1 MDKPYS
7 YSIFFDF
14 IESYLP
20 SGFLNIN
27 REDPIMLKL
36 EELMEENDQFFSLG
50 DMGQMKFL
58 FNSKRS
64 TQMIGIAPEELNPGH
79 FTQIIHPEDEDKLGW
94 ARTQIFKLEKEI
106 FMDKK
111 GSGIMAY
118 SFKLRNPVGAY
129 NNFLIQDYLF
139 FSPIPYKVVF
149 LVQIYSNI
157 DWYKIRKQKF
167 NRYLGRDLSRFRF
180 PDEELLNM
188 GSGFSDREME
198 ILKLIESGLGSKEI
212 ADKLFLS
219 VHTVNTHRR
228 NILEKSGKAQI
239 SDLIYELMEK
249 GVL

>member
-1 MDKPYS
+1 MTKPYN

-157 DWYKIRKQKF
+157 DWNKIRKQKF
-167 NRYLGRDLSRFRF
+167 HRYL
-180 PDEELLNM
+180 
-188 GSGFSDREME
+188 
-198 ILKLIESGLGSKEI
+198 
-212 ADKLFLS
+212 A
-219 VHTVNTHRR
+219 
-228 NILEKSGKAQI
+228 
-239 SDLIYELMEK
+239 
-249 GVL
+249 

>member
-1 MDKPYS
+1 MVNHYS
-7 YSIFFDF
+7 YNIFFDF
-14 IESYLP
+14 IDSYLP
-20 SGFLNIN
+20 KGFIGIN
-27 REDPIMLKL
+27 DADPIMQKL
-36 EELMEENDQFFSLG
+36 NLLMEENDQFITVSNLAEIRYLYASEGIRRMLG
-50 DMGQMKFL
+50 IDPAQ
-58 FNSKRS
+58 
-64 TQMIGIAPEELNPGH
+64 INPGH